1 MNALQSIAMPVSL
14 RTICPPFLCDFSGLD
29 YKYKKKISKTVGI
42 TAQILR
48 FKKQRF
54 TTSAVKHKKKIPK
67 TVGMRKI
74 PKTVGILPK
83 TVGIFLKLWE

>member
-1 MNALQSIAMPVSL
+1 
-14 RTICPPFLCDFSGLD
+14 
-29 YKYKKKISKTVGI
+29 VGI